1 MFDNLRKK
9 FTNKIKWIYI
19 VLNAKSLQAKITI
32 LKQKEILVFIVI
44 LLNVV
49 LNVVLKFEKY
59 WQSD

>member
-19 VLNAKSLQAKITI
+19 VLNAKSLQGKITI
-32 LKQKEILVFIVI
+32 LKQKEILVFILI

>member
-32 LKQKEILVFIVI
+32 LKQKEILVFILI